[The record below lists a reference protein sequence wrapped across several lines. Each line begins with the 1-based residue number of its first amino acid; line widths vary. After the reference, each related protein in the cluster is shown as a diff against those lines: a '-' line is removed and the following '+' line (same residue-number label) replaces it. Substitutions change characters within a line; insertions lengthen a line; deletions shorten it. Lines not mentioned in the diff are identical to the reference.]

1 MSKVTFLGE
10 MELTT
15 DRPQMRDFQ
24 SFGSLPNVKVI
35 EQLAAKF
42 SGEAELMP
50 YQKEGESLKL
60 LVSIYLRPKDRKGR
74 VILVLVRQ
82 DYPEDTI
89 NLKAVVRKALARL
102 EALVPSAGNFDG
114 DSLEAAQRT
123 LTKLLAEIP

>member
-89 NLKAVVRKALARL
+89 SLKAVVRKALARL
-102 EALVPSAGNFDG
+102 EALIPSTGNFDG
-114 DSLEAAQRT
+114 DSLKAAQRT